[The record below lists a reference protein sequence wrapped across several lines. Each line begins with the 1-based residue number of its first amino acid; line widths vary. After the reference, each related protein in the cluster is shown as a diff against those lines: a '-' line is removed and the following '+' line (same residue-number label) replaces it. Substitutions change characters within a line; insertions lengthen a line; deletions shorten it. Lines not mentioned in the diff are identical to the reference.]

1 MATITMPPKEDAMTP
16 LRQKMIED
24 MQLYGLSARTRQSY
38 VGAVKGLADFY
49 KRSPDELN
57 QEEIRKFFLHLIETR
72 KVAKSTV
79 TVYLSGIKFFCEKTL
94 GHPMPVLDL
103 VRPKRRRKLP
113 CVLTIEEIKSILAQV
128 RFPTIKMLL
137 VMAYSCGL
145 RLSEA
150 THLKAGDVDM
160 ARMQVKVTGKGGKD
174 RYVPLAQRCRELL
187 TVYLKKH
194 TPAPWLFTAKLRSG
208 PCPGGTVQKAFRAA
222 LRKTDIDKPASVHT
236 LRHSYATHLLE
247 NGIDIR
253 LIQAALGHKHPST
266 TMVYAHLT
274 SKSVAAY
281 SKVVDAIM
289 QTL

>member
-1 MATITMPPKEDAMTP
+1 MTP
-16 LRQKMIED
+16 LRQRMIED
-24 MQLYGLSARTRQSY
+24 MQLHGLSARTQQSY

-49 KRSPDELN
+49 HRCPAKLTE
-57 QEEIRKFFLHLIETR
+57 EEIRQFFLHLIETR
-72 KVAKSTV
+72 QVAKSTV
-79 TVYLSGIKFFCEKTL
+79 TVYLSGIKFFCDKTL
-94 GHPMPVLDL
+94 GRPMPILDL

-113 CVLTIEEIKSILAQV
+113 CVLTIEEIKSIFAQV
-128 RFPTIKMLL
+128 RSPTIKMLL
-137 VMAYSCGL
+137 AMAYSCGL

-174 RYVPLAQRCRELL
+174 RYVPLAKRCRELL
-187 TVYLKKH
+187 EVYLNKH
-194 TPAPWLFTAKLRSG
+194 RPAPWWFAGKLNNG

-253 LIQAALGHKHPST
+253 IIQAALGHKHPST

-274 SKSVAAY
+274 NKSVAAY

-289 QTL
+289 HTL

>member
-1 MATITMPPKEDAMTP
+1 MTP
-16 LRQKMIED
+16 LRQRMIED
-24 MQLYGLSARTRQSY
+24 MQLHGLSQRTQQSY

-49 KRSPDELN
+49 NRSPAELG
-57 QEEIRKFFLHLIETR
+57 EEELRQFFLHLIETR

-94 GHPMPVLDL
+94 GRKMPILEL

-113 CVLTIEEIKSILAQV
+113 CVLTIEEIKSILAGV
-128 RFPTIKMLL
+128 RAARIKMLL

-150 THLKAGDVDM
+150 CHLKAGDVDL
-160 ARMQVKVTGKGGKD
+160 ARRQLKVTGKGGKD
-174 RYVPLAQRCRELL
+174 RYVPLAKRTDELL
-187 TVYLKKH
+187 QAYLKNH
-194 TPAPWLFTAKLRSG
+194 TPTPWLFTAKLRSG
-208 PCPGGTVQKAFRAA
+208 PCPTGTVQKTFKAA
-222 LRKTDIDKPASVHT
+222 LRLTDIDKPATVHT

-253 LIQAALGHKHPST
+253 IIQAALGHKHPST

-274 SKSVAAY
+274 SNSVATY

-289 QTL
+289 HTL

>member
-1 MATITMPPKEDAMTP
+1 MTP

-24 MQLYGLSARTRQSY
+24 MQLHGLSERTQQSY
-38 VGAVKGLADFY
+38 VWAVKGLADFH
-49 KRSPDELN
+49 KRSPAALSE
-57 QEEIRKFFLHLIETR
+57 EEIRQFFLHLIETR
-72 KVAKSTV
+72 QVAKSTV

-94 GHPMPVLDL
+94 SKPMPILDL
-103 VRPKRRRKLP
+103 IRPKRRRKLP
-113 CVLTIEEIKSILAQV
+113 CVLTIEEIKSILAGV
-128 RFPTIKMLL
+128 RRPRIRMLL

-160 ARMQVKVTGKGGKD
+160 ERLQVKVTGKGGKD
-174 RYVPLAQRCRELL
+174 RYVPLAVRTKQLL
-187 TVYLKKH
+187 ADYLQH
-194 TPAPWLFTAKLRSG
+194 HRPAPWLFTDKQGHA
-208 PCPGGTVQKAFRAA
+208 PCPSGTVQRAFRAA
-222 LRKTDIDKPASVHT
+222 LRQTAIDKPASVHT

-253 LIQAALGHKHPST
+253 IIQAALGHKHPST

-289 QTL
+289 QSL

>member
-1 MATITMPPKEDAMTP
+1 MTP
-16 LRQKMIED
+16 LRQRMIED
-24 MQLYGLSARTRQSY
+24 MQLCGLSERTQQSY

-49 KRSPDELN
+49 NRSPAELG
-57 QEEIRKFFLHLIETR
+57 EEELRQFFLHLIETR

-94 GHPMPVLDL
+94 GRQMPILEL

-113 CVLTIEEIKSILAQV
+113 CVLTIEEIKSILAGV
-128 RFPTIKMLL
+128 RTARIKMLL
-137 VMAYSCGL
+137 VMVYSCGL

-150 THLKAGDVDM
+150 THLRMGDVDM

-174 RYVPLAQRCRELL
+174 RYVPLARRTKELMEA
-187 TVYLKKH
+187 YLKRH
-194 TPAPWLFTAKLRSG
+194 HPAPWLFTDKQGRA
-208 PCPGGTVQKAFRAA
+208 PCPSGTVQKAFRAA
-222 LRKTDIDKPASVHT
+222 LLQTHVDKPATVHT

-253 LIQAALGHKHPST
+253 IIQAALGHKHPST

-274 SKSVAAY
+274 SKSTAAY
-281 SKVVDAIM
+281 NSVVDAIM
-289 QTL
+289 NAL

>member
-1 MATITMPPKEDAMTP
+1 MTA
-16 LRQKMIED
+16 LRQRMIED
-24 MQLYGLSARTRQSY
+24 MQLHGLSARTQQSY

-49 KRSPDELN
+49 HRCPAKLTE
-57 QEEIRKFFLHLIETR
+57 EEIRQFFLHLIETR
-72 KVAKSTV
+72 QVAKSTV
-79 TVYLSGIKFFCEKTL
+79 TVYLSGIKFFCDKTL
-94 GHPMPVLDL
+94 GRPMPILDL

-113 CVLTIEEIKSILAQV
+113 CVLTIEEIKSIFAQV
-128 RFPTIKMLL
+128 RSPTIKMLL

-174 RYVPLAQRCRELL
+174 RYVSLAKRCRELL
-187 TVYLKKH
+187 EVYLNKH
-194 TPAPWLFTAKLRSG
+194 RPAPWLFAGKLNNG
-208 PCPGGTVQKAFRAA
+208 PCPGGTVQKTFRAA

-253 LIQAALGHKHPST
+253 IIQAALGHKHPST

-274 SKSVAAY
+274 NKSVAAY

-289 QTL
+289 HTL

>member
-1 MATITMPPKEDAMTP
+1 MTP
-16 LRQKMIED
+16 LRQRMIED
-24 MQLYGLSARTRQSY
+24 MQLCGLSERTQRSY
-38 VGAVKGLADFY
+38 VWAVKGLADFF
-49 KRSPDELN
+49 KRSPDDLGEEELR
-57 QEEIRKFFLHLIETR
+57 QFFLHLIETR

-94 GHPMPVLDL
+94 GRQMPVLEL

-113 CVLTIEEIKSILAQV
+113 CVLTIEEIKSILAGV
-128 RFPTIKMLL
+128 RTARIKMLL
-137 VMAYSCGL
+137 VMIYSCGL

-150 THLKAGDVDM
+150 THLRMGNVDM

-174 RYVPLAQRCRELL
+174 RYVPLARRTKELL
-187 TVYLKKH
+187 EAYLKRH
-194 TPAPWLFTAKLRSG
+194 RPAPWLFTDKQGRA
-208 PCPGGTVQKAFRAA
+208 PCPNGTVQRAFRAA
-222 LRKTDIDKPASVHT
+222 LRQTDIDKPASVHT

-253 LIQAALGHKHPST
+253 IIQAALGHKHPST

-281 SKVVDAIM
+281 NSVVDAIM
-289 QTL
+289 NAL